1 MRLERNPSSISRVY
15 SINSQPSE
23 RRHIR
28 LLPVRQGI
36 GSELVF
42 DRSMHGSTAKLA
54 FDALDKSQTPDR
66 DRMLLARLTTVTIQ
80 GNTFGNG
87 QRTARRLFF
96 LWWKGDHPPR
106 HVHVYRDDKLIVK
119 WDLDNQKPMKGKATK
134 HVVDLIAML
143 QSEGVL

>member
-15 SINSQPSE
+15 SNNSQPSE

-66 DRMLLARLTTVTIQ
+66 DRMLLARLTTAI
-80 GNTFGNG
+80 
-87 QRTARRLFF
+87 ARSTYGVEGLKVEHLKRPLFRIENNCF
-96 LWWKGDHPPR
+96 
-106 HVHVYRDDKLIVK
+106 
-119 WDLDNQKPMKGKATK
+119 
-134 HVVDLIAML
+134 IAL
-143 QSEGVL
+143 LE

>member
-15 SINSQPSE
+15 SNNSQPSE

-80 GNTFGNG
+80 GNTLWEWAKYG
-87 QRTARRLFF
+87 AAALFF
-96 LWWKGDHPPR
+96 FGGR
-106 HVHVYRDDKLIVK
+106 EITRRGTFMYIE
-119 WDLDNQKPMKGKATK
+119 TT
-134 HVVDLIAML
+134 
-143 QSEGVL
+143 S